1 MLLPYEKI
9 FSRSRGIIDDPKE
22 LSLDINDQIEINT
35 ERLHNVVGDPRVR
48 RIFSSIT
55 FDDEIQTIDFTLN
68 NPVDD
73 ASDSDYV
80 VGIFTIGMTI
90 EWLKPQV
97 NSIRRTSLVIGTDRE
112 KKLID
117 NYKEMIEQ
125 LDSLKAELYKRICDR
140 GYMYNSYINERG

>member
-9 FSRSRGIIDDPKE
+9 FSRSRGLIDDPKE

-73 ASDSDYV
+73 ASDSD
-80 VGIFTIGMTI
+80 
-90 EWLKPQV
+90 
-97 NSIRRTSLVIGTDRE
+97 
-112 KKLID
+112 
-117 NYKEMIEQ
+117 
-125 LDSLKAELYKRICDR
+125 
-140 GYMYNSYINERG
+140 

>member
-1 MLLPYEKI
+1 M
-9 FSRSRGIIDDPKE
+9 
-22 LSLDINDQIEINT
+22 DINDQIEINT
-35 ERLHNVVGDPRVR
+35 ERLHNVIGDPRVR

-55 FDDEIQTIDFTLN
+55 FDDEIQIIDFTLN

-97 NSIRRTSLVIGTDRE
+97 NSIRRTSFVIGTDRE
-112 KKLID
+112 KKLLD

-125 LDSLKAELYKRICDR
+125 LDSLKQNYTRGFVIADIC
-140 GYMYNSYINERG
+140 ITLI